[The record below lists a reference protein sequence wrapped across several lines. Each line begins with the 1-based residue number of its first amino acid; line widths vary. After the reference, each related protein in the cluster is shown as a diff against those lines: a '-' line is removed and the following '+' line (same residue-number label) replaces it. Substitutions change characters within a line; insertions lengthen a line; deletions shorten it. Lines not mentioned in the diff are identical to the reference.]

1 MTLLALLVLG
11 LRLGQVDVDTRTR
24 VLRMGGYR
32 LDHLGCRGVLAV
44 DTQITDQPTAHLAV
58 PLVQQAQIV
67 LIGGKALVVAVVK
80 YGQAAAEVALDAAL
94 ADRGHHAIEEEIH
107 IRERNRT
114 ARQHFRDGKLRP
126 VVRRLVVD
134 LVLKRKYLLTQPALQ
149 RQIFRVAAQQRHRR
163 MAVHVVKAAHQQ
175 TVFAVVTLAV
185 ILLRLGIAD
194 VGNLAVLHAD
204 VLPALALKIL
214 IQQINIAKKH
224 GFLLFSL

>member
-1 MTLLALLVLG
+1 M
-11 LRLGQVDVDTRTR
+11 
-24 VLRMGGYR
+24 
-32 LDHLGCRGVLAV
+32 
-44 DTQITDQPTAHLAV
+44 DTQITDQTAAVLAV

-149 RQIFRVAAQQRHRR
+149 R
-163 MAVHVVKAAHQQ
+163 
-175 TVFAVVTLAV
+175 
-185 ILLRLGIAD
+185 
-194 VGNLAVLHAD
+194 
-204 VLPALALKIL
+204 
-214 IQQINIAKKH
+214 
-224 GFLLFSL
+224 